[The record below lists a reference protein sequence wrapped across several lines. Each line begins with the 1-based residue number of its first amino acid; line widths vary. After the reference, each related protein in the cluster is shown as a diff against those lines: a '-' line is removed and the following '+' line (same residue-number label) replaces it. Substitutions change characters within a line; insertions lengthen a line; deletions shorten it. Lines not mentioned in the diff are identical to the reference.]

1 MLSATYSELLKG
13 NKNFRRL
20 WSGQMISE
28 LGTWFSFIAELGLV
42 RMFSGSALATTA
54 LMLARLLPFL
64 VVAPIAGVFV
74 DRRARK
80 QIMIAT
86 DLLRAAV
93 ALLYLGAAAVGSVWA
108 VCVCSALMSSLA
120 VFFEAAKNAS
130 IPNLVTPRELLTANV
145 LMFSTRFLQFT
156 LGSALGG
163 VTAARFG
170 YNIAFVV
177 DSLSFLASAVF
188 IALIPG
194 ATMRK
199 GQSKKAAS
207 DASVAAAGHA
217 SLQSSTGAG
226 ELAHAEINDP
236 LSADEVRVEEVR
248 GEEVG
253 VGEVGGVPLSASG
266 RSGSKPHFLTDLR
279 EGLAYI
285 WSTPFVR
292 AVILVNVGWAMGGGM
307 NNILYDQIG
316 GHLFAEG
323 ERGDWSVAMLFT
335 GAGVGLFLGMLL
347 ARRAGA
353 WIAEERRATHFIGWS
368 LIIHGAFFSLAGLM
382 PSLGWITLCVSISR
396 FIIAMEFG
404 VQETLVMKVVPDEY
418 RGRVFTTDRSLEIG
432 MMTISMIVAGWLLK
446 WLSPLTMMVVS
457 GMLSATPGVVWLLA
471 MWLKRFSVPARAV
484 RESYGD

>member
-20 WSGQMISE
+20 WAGQLISE

-54 LMLARLLPFL
+54 LLIARLLPFL
-64 VVAPIAGVFV
+64 LVAPFAGVFV
-74 DRRARK
+74 DRRSRK

-93 ALLYLGAAAVGSVWA
+93 ALLYLAAASRGSVWA
-108 VCVCSALMSSLA
+108 VCVCSAMMSSLA

-130 IPNLVTPRELLTANV
+130 IPNLVSPRELLTANV

-156 LGSALGG
+156 VGSALGG

-177 DSLSFLASAVF
+177 DSLSFIASASY
-188 IALIPG
+188 IALIP
-194 ATMRK
+194 ATIMRK
-199 GQSKKAAS
+199 SRPDAARS
-207 DASVAAAGHA
+207 GASVAAVSATS
-217 SLQSSTGAG
+217 SLEGGSLEG
-226 ELAHAEINDP
+226 EGEGVIGKISDP
-236 LSADEVRVEEVR
+236 LTSDSLTAEEVY
-248 GEEVG
+248 
-253 VGEVGGVPLSASG
+253 GVPLSG
-266 RSGSKPHFLTDLR
+266 TVQPVGQTRNHFLTDLR

-285 WSTPFVR
+285 WTTPFVR
-292 AVILVNVGWAMGGGM
+292 AVILLNVGWAMGGGM

-316 GHLFAEG
+316 GHLFVEG

-335 GAGVGLFLGMLL
+335 AAGVGLLVGMLL

-353 WIAEERRATHFIGWS
+353 WVAEERRATHFIGWS
-368 LIIHGAFFSLAGLM
+368 FILHGVLFSIAGLM
-382 PSLGWITLCVSISR
+382 PSLTLIAICIALSR
-396 FIIAMEFG
+396 LVIAMEFG

-418 RGRVFTTDRSLEIG
+418 RGRVFTTDRSLELG
-432 MMTISMIVAGWLLK
+432 MMTLSMIVGGWLLR
-446 WLSPLTMMVVS
+446 WFSPLTMIVVS
-457 GMLSATPGVVWLLA
+457 GMLSASPGVIWLLA
-471 MWLKRFSVPARAV
+471 MWLRRFSVPARAV
-484 RESYGD
+484 RESA

>member
-20 WSGQMISE
+20 WTGQMISE

-74 DRRARK
+74 DRRSRK

-93 ALLYLGAAAVGSVWA
+93 ALVYLAAASLGSVWA
-108 VCVCSALMSSLA
+108 VCVCSAMMSSLA

-130 IPNLVTPRELLTANV
+130 IPNLVTQRELLTANV

-177 DSLSFLASAVF
+177 DSLSFVGSAIF
-188 IALIPG
+188 IALIP
-194 ATMRK
+194 ATVLRK
-199 GQSKKAAS
+199 SQSAKAAS
-207 DASVAAAGHA
+207 A
-217 SLQSSTGAG
+217 SLIAQAS
-226 ELAHAEINDP
+226 DP
-236 LSADEVRVEEVR
+236 LPVEEVC
-248 GEEVG
+248 
-253 VGEVGGVPLSASG
+253 GVPLS
-266 RSGSKPHFLTDLR
+266 GSEQPAERGEQRFFTDLR

-285 WSTPFVR
+285 WTTPFVR

-353 WIAEERRATHFIGWS
+353 WIAEERRATHYIGWS
-368 LIIHGAFFSLAGLM
+368 LIIHGAFFSMAGFM
-382 PSLGWITLCVSISR
+382 PSLGWITLCIAISR

-418 RGRVFTTDRSLEIG
+418 RGRVFTTDRSLELG

-446 WLSPLTMMVVS
+446 WVSPLTMVVVS
-457 GMLSATPGVVWLLA
+457 GMLSATPGIVWLLA
-471 MWLKRFSVPARAV
+471 MWLRRFSVPARAV